1 MRECSLITTIQYIV
15 SVKTKF
21 FKTKSLKITLN
32 KSQLKKNIFVDG
44 QRNMVEI
51 ISPIVEQKINEA
63 QKQMVDDFESHP
75 VTKEISSG
83 SKGKNSSGILGG
95 YGNLFSFIGFDD
107 GSDPISPLSSI
118 FKSKI
123 NFIVKKSGG
132 AGKFLINIDYPSQE
146 IFEQNAQV
154 KWMGGRSWIDGIEKG
169 ISGLDS
175 FLYKDAGNLN
185 NSRSGTGIQ
194 SKYKNR
200 SVTQDKTPYVS
211 EVLEKFKNR
220 LNQLF

>member
-1 MRECSLITTIQYIV
+1 M
-15 SVKTKF
+15 KTKF
-21 FKTKSLKITLN
+21 FKTKALKITLN
-32 KSQLKKNIFVDG
+32 KSQLKKNIFIDG
-44 QRNMVEI
+44 QRNMIEI
-51 ISPIVEQKINEA
+51 ISPIVETKINEA

-83 SKGKNSSGILGG
+83 SKGKNSSGILSG

-123 NFIVKKSGG
+123 NYIVKKSGN
-132 AGKFLINIDYPSQE
+132 AGRFIITVDYPSQE
-146 IFEQNAQV
+146 ALEQNAQV

-169 ISGLDS
+169 ISGLDK
-175 FLYKDAGNLN
+175 FLYKDAGILN

-211 EVLEKFKNR
+211 EILEKFKNR